1 MLREIV
7 SFFDRKFLTVRQ
19 ERWLYFAGLSRSRNM
34 SDIIHNPP
42 LMPQLLIDGLN
53 RYDDEPCL
61 FLGDKVASYADVRRS
76 TSQLVQ
82 ALQSQGLGKGD
93 RIAVIS
99 GNRPEVLSNIAA
111 MQIAGCI
118 GSPLHPLGSLED
130 HAYVIEHAEINALV
144 FDASIFSQ
152 RAEELKQRFPDLL
165 LLGFGPNE
173 VGEDYLAL
181 AETFE
186 PQALVAPD
194 VEPTD
199 VSSITYTGGTTG
211 KPKGVLSTYRATSY
225 MTMIQMAEWEFP
237 EELRMLIATPLSH
250 AAAAFF
256 IPVLQ
261 KGGAFYV
268 MQGFSPDEFFDMV
281 EQHKITATMLVPVML
296 YFLMDAERGKSANM
310 SSIETIFYGASP
322 MSPARLQE
330 GIERW
335 GQIFYQFFGQ
345 SEAPMV
351 LANMK
356 KAEHDLSKPERLSS
370 CGRPAP
376 WVHMALLD
384 DDNQPVAAGE
394 AGEICVRA
402 PLVMKGYKDMP
413 EQTAEAMDGDWLHT
427 GDIGRLDEEGFLYIV
442 DRKKDMVVS
451 GGFNVFPR
459 EVEDVLSG
467 HDAVAQVA
475 VIGVPDEKWGESVKA
490 VVVLKP
496 GTEAS
501 DALTAEL
508 IEMVKDAK
516 GSVQAPKS
524 IDYVEGI
531 PLTAVGKPDKK
542 TLRAGYWE
550 DAQRSV
556 G

>member
-1 MLREIV
+1 
-7 SFFDRKFLTVRQ
+7 
-19 ERWLYFAGLSRSRNM
+19 M
-34 SDIIHNPP
+34 SDAIHHPP

-53 RYDDEPCL
+53 RYNNEPCL

-82 ALQSQGLGKGD
+82 ALQSKGLGKGN

-118 GSPLHPLGSLED
+118 GSPLHPMGSLED
-130 HAYVIEHAEINALV
+130 HSYVIEHAEIHALV
-144 FDASIFSQ
+144 FDSSLFAE
-152 RAEELKQRFPDLL
+152 RAAELQARFPSLQ
-165 LLGFGPNE
+165 LLGFGPTD

-181 AETFE
+181 AESFE
-186 PQALVAPD
+186 PQALIAPD
-194 VEPTD
+194 VDPED

-237 EELRMLIATPLSH
+237 DQLRMLIATPLSH

-261 KGGAFYV
+261 RGGAFYV
-268 MQGFSPDEFFDMV
+268 MQGFSPDEFYNMV
-281 EQHKITATMLVPVML
+281 EQHRITATMLVPVML
-296 YFLMDAERGKSANM
+296 YFLLDAERSQSADM
-310 SSIETIFYGASP
+310 SSMETIFYGASP

-335 GQIFYQFFGQ
+335 GKIFYQFFGQ

-356 KAEHDLSKPERLSS
+356 REEHDLSRPDRLSS

-376 WVHMALLD
+376 WVRMALLD
-384 DDNQPVAAGE
+384 DNNQPVAAGE
-394 AGEICVRA
+394 PGEICVRA

-413 EQTAEAMDGDWLHT
+413 EQTAEATAGGWLHT
-427 GDIGRLDEEGFLYIV
+427 GDIGRLDDEGFLYIV

-459 EVEDVLSG
+459 EVEDVLSAQS
-467 HDAVAQVA
+467 AVAQVA
-475 VIGVPDEKWGESVKA
+475 VIGVPDEKWGEAVKA

-496 GTEAS
+496 GVES
-501 DALTAEL
+501 SEALTAAL
-508 IEMVKDAK
+508 IDAVKDAK
-516 GSVQAPKS
+516 GSVQAPKT
-524 IDYVEGI
+524 IDYAESI
-531 PLTAVGKPDKK
+531 PLTAIGKPDKK
-542 TLRAGYWE
+542 TLRAQYWNAG
-550 DAQRSV
+550 DRKV

>member
-1 MLREIV
+1 
-7 SFFDRKFLTVRQ
+7 
-19 ERWLYFAGLSRSRNM
+19 M
-34 SDIIHNPP
+34 SDTIHNPP
-42 LMPQLLIDGLN
+42 LMPHMLIDGLN
-53 RYDDEPCL
+53 RYKDEPCL

-76 TSQLVQ
+76 TSQLIQ
-82 ALQSQGLGKGD
+82 ALQSKGLGKGD

-99 GNRPEVLSNIAA
+99 GNRPEVLANIAA

-130 HAYVIEHAEINALV
+130 HAYVIEHAEVNALV
-144 FDASIFSQ
+144 FDASVFSN
-152 RAEELKQRFPDLL
+152 RAAELKERFPSLL
-165 LLGFGPNE
+165 LLGFGPND

-181 AETFE
+181 AESFK

-194 VEPTD
+194 VLPTD

-211 KPKGVLSTYRATSY
+211 KPKGVLSTYRATAY

-237 EELRMLIATPLSH
+237 EDLRMLIATPLSH

-268 MQGFSPDEFFDMV
+268 MQAFNPDDFFDMV
-281 EQHKITATMLVPVML
+281 EQHRITATMLVPVML
-296 YFLMDAERGKSANM
+296 YYLMDSERAQTADM
-310 SSIETIFYGASP
+310 SSMETIFYGASP
-322 MSPARLQE
+322 MSPTRLRE

-335 GQIFYQFFGQ
+335 GQIFYQFYGQ

-351 LANMK
+351 LTNMK
-356 KAEHDLSKPERLSS
+356 KGEHDLSKPQRLAS
-370 CGRPAP
+370 CGRPSP
-376 WVHMALLD
+376 WIQMALMD
-384 DDNQPVAAGE
+384 DDNNPVEAG
-394 AGEICVRA
+394 ATGEICVRA

-413 EQTAEAMDGDWLHT
+413 EQTAEAMAGDWLHT

-442 DRKKDMVVS
+442 DRKKDMVVT

-459 EVEDVLSG
+459 EVEDVIST

-475 VIGVPDEKWGESVKA
+475 VIGIPDEKWGEAVKA

-496 GTEAS
+496 GREAS
-501 DALTAEL
+501 EKLTQEL
-508 IEMVKDAK
+508 TDLVKEAK

-531 PLTAVGKPDKK
+531 PLTAVGKPNKK
-542 TLRAGYWE
+542 VLRARYWDNSE
-550 DAQRSV
+550 RSV

>member
-1 MLREIV
+1 
-7 SFFDRKFLTVRQ
+7 
-19 ERWLYFAGLSRSRNM
+19 M
-34 SDIIHNPP
+34 SDTIHNPP
-42 LMPQLLIDGLN
+42 LMPHMLIDGLN
-53 RYDDEPCL
+53 RYNDEPCL

-82 ALQSQGLGKGD
+82 TLQSKGLGIGD

-99 GNRPEVLSNIAA
+99 GNRPEVLANIAA

-118 GSPLHPLGSLED
+118 GSPLHPMGSLED
-130 HAYVIEHAEINALV
+130 HAYVIEQAEINALV
-144 FDASIFSQ
+144 FDASLFSG
-152 RAEELKQRFPDLL
+152 RAAELKERFPALL

-181 AETFE
+181 AESFA
-186 PQALVAPD
+186 PQTLVAPD
-194 VEPTD
+194 VQPID

-211 KPKGVLSTYRATSY
+211 KPKGVLSTYRATAY

-237 EELRMLIATPLSH
+237 EDLRMLIATPLSH

-268 MQGFSPDEFFDMV
+268 MQNFGPDEFFDMV
-281 EQHKITATMLVPVML
+281 EQHRITATMLVPVML
-296 YFLMDAERGKSANM
+296 YYLMDSERAQSADM
-310 SSIETIFYGASP
+310 SSMETIFYGASP
-322 MSPARLQE
+322 MSPTRLQE

-351 LANMK
+351 LTNMK
-356 KAEHDLSKPERLSS
+356 KAEHDLSKPGRLAA

-376 WVHMALLD
+376 WIQMALLD
-384 DDNQPVAAGE
+384 DDNKPVEAGA

-402 PLVMKGYKDMP
+402 PLVMKGYQDMP
-413 EQTAEAMDGDWLHT
+413 EQTAEAMAGDWLHT
-427 GDIGRLDEEGFLYIV
+427 GDVGRLDEDGFLYIV
-442 DRKKDMVVS
+442 DRKKDMVVT

-459 EVEDVLSG
+459 EVEDVIST

-475 VIGVPDEKWGESVKA
+475 VIGIPDEKWGEAVKA

-496 GTEAS
+496 GSEAS
-501 DALTAEL
+501 DQLTHALTDL
-508 IEMVKDAK
+508 VKEAK

-524 IDYVEGI
+524 IDYVEAI

-542 TLRAGYWE
+542 VLRDQYWNNSE
-550 DAQRSV
+550 RSV